1 MKEHTAPDDGLSRV
15 LGLPS
20 LVAIIVGIAIS
31 QVGLVGVLQGIGLAG
46 GESPWRIAVAFGLA
60 LVLALTYASTFAEL
74 ALMLPSAGGLGSYTE
89 AAIGPFPALLA
100 TFSGYVVV
108 NMFGL
113 PAELILFDGIV
124 QALFGLEIRGNLI
137 ALGLLGIL
145 TVLNIRGT
153 DVFAALQNST
163 TAVKV
168 VLTLASGCAVF
179 WAPAAPG
186 QALAA
191 TGAPDLPATV
201 SPLATSVALF
211 FWCFVAAEFVCPMIE
226 ESRNPVRDIPRAM
239 FIGILALGVLYALY
253 AFGATR
259 LLSRSTLT
267 TSPHPHLDYA
277 QAVFGRA
284 GAVLLLV
291 FAATATIGLI
301 NGILAGVSRMLYGM
315 ARSGQAFAFL
325 GRRHPRYNTPWL
337 AILFMALLCGAPL
350 IVMGNQPG
358 LIVTLVVSAATCW
371 LLAYVVA
378 HLDLIILRVRHP
390 GLPRPFRSPLFPGPQ
405 LFGMLGMGYVI
416 AHNPDDVLIATG
428 SVLAVV
434 GVLSAAW
441 VRFTMRRRLFRPVA
455 PCPGPGAGP

>member
-1 MKEHTAPDDGLSRV
+1 MKAHTSPDGGLSRV

-46 GESPWRIAVAFGLA
+46 GESTGRIALAFGLA
-60 LVLALTYASTFAEL
+60 LVLALTYAASFAEL
-74 ALMLPSAGGLGSYTE
+74 ALMLPSSGGLGRYTE

-124 QALFGLEIRGNLI
+124 QALFGLEIPGNLI
-137 ALGLLGIL
+137 ALSLRGVLA
-145 TVLNIRGT
+145 VLNIRGT

-163 TAVKV
+163 TGIKV
-168 VLTLASGCAVF
+168 LLILASGCAVC
-179 WAPAAPG
+179 WTPALPA
-186 QALAA
+186 QALAD
-191 TGAPDLPATV
+191 TGTPDLPAV
-201 SPLATSVALF
+201 GSPLATSIALF

-226 ESRNPVRDIPRAM
+226 ECRNPVRDIPRAM
-239 FIGILALGVLYALY
+239 LIGILTLGVLYTLY

-259 LLSRSTLT
+259 ILSRSTLT
-267 TSPHPHLDYA
+267 GSPHPHLDYA

-284 GAVLLLV
+284 GAMLLLL

-315 ARSGQAFAFL
+315 ARNGQAFPFL
-325 GRRHPRYNTPWL
+325 GRLHPRYNTPWL
-337 AILFMALLCGAPL
+337 AIIFMALLCGAPL
-350 IVMGNQPG
+350 IVLGNQPG
-358 LIVTLVVSAATCW
+358 LIVTLVVSATTCW
-371 LLAYVVA
+371 LLAYVIA
-378 HLDLIILRVRHP
+378 HLDLILLRLRHP
-390 GLPRPFRSPLFPGPQ
+390 DLPRPFRSPLFPWPQ
-405 LFGMLGMGYVI
+405 LFGMAGMGYVI
-416 AHNPDDVLIATG
+416 AHNPDDVLLATG
-428 SVLAVV
+428 SVLGVV

-441 VRFTMRRRLFRPVA
+441 VRFAIKRSLFKPL
-455 PCPGPGAGP
+455 PGPGGPG

>member
-1 MKEHTAPDDGLSRV
+1 MKAHTRPDGGLARV

-46 GESPWRIAVAFGLA
+46 GESTGRIALAFGLA
-60 LVLALTYASTFAEL
+60 LVLALTYAASFAEL
-74 ALMLPSAGGLGSYTE
+74 ALMLPSAGGLGRYTE

-124 QALFGLEIRGNLI
+124 QALFGLEIPGNLI
-137 ALGLLGIL
+137 ALSLLGVL
-145 TVLNIRGT
+145 AVLNIRGT

-163 TAVKV
+163 TGIKV
-168 VLTLASGCAVF
+168 LLILASGCAVF
-179 WAPAAPG
+179 WTPALPA
-186 QALAA
+186 QALAG
-191 TGAPDLPATV
+191 TGTPDLPAAG
-201 SPLATSVALF
+201 SPLATSIALF

-239 FIGILALGVLYALY
+239 LIGILTLGVLYALY

-259 LLSRSTLT
+259 ILSRSTLT
-267 TSPHPHLDYA
+267 GSPHPHLDYA

-284 GAVLLLV
+284 GAMLLLL

-315 ARSGQAFAFL
+315 ARNGQAFPFL
-325 GRRHPRYNTPWL
+325 GRLHPKYNTPWL
-337 AILFMALLCGAPL
+337 AILFMAVLCGAPL
-350 IVMGNQPG
+350 IVLGSQPG

-378 HLDLIILRVRHP
+378 HLDLIVLRLRHP
-390 GLPRPFRSPLFPGPQ
+390 DLPRPFRSPLFPWPQ
-405 LFGMLGMGYVI
+405 VFGMAGMGYVI
-416 AHNPDDVLIATG
+416 AHNPDDVLLATG
-428 SVLAVV
+428 SVLGVV

-441 VRFTMRRRLFRPVA
+441 VRFAMKRSLFKPL
-455 PCPGPGAGP
+455 PGPGGPS